1 MEDSTM
7 IALTPNR
14 LSHPND
20 QVLGARYR
28 RYRDNSVNALY
39 APGALPEWNNFQSS
53 LQDFKVLVTEASKAS
68 VKGNDE
74 EVPPELARNLGIRFH
89 EMMLWLHNLLDD
101 PSKCSVAVRQ
111 ELGRRAQCEL
121 LPYVLLTGTARRFFT
136 KPAGY
141 AGDYWTIGLI
151 YQNQASGH
159 GAIGTLIDQLFLDTP
174 AARAVRNR
182 RGLLAE
188 EIKKTIESCAN
199 RPARVTSIACG
210 PAEEVTD
217 VYDSLAD
224 ASKLRTTL
232 LDIDDQALEFVEERL
247 KRRDL
252 RQFVD
257 TVEENVLYLAI
268 GRRKLELEPQDLV
281 YSIGLIDY
289 FSDRT
294 VIRLI
299 DYIYQILK
307 PGGRLILGNFHP
319 LNPIRALMDHILQ
332 WNLIHRTE
340 QEMNRLFRA
349 SAFGRDCTN
358 IRFEDEG
365 INLFAE
371 CIKS

>member
-1 MEDSTM
+1 M

-14 LSHPND
+14 LSCPND
-20 QVLGARYR
+20 QVAGAHYR
-28 RYRDNSVNALY
+28 RCRDKSVNASY

-53 LQDFKVLVTEASKAS
+53 LQDFKVQLSEAGKALA
-68 VKGNDE
+68 KGNDE
-74 EVPPELARNLGIRFH
+74 ELPPELARNLRIRFC
-89 EMMLWLHNLLDD
+89 EMALWLHDLLDD
-101 PSKCSVAVRQ
+101 PSKCSSAVRQ

-121 LPYVLLTGTARRFFT
+121 LPYVLMTGTARRFFT

-141 AGDYWTIGLI
+141 AGDYWTIELI
-151 YQNQASGH
+151 YQNRASGH
-159 GAIGTLIDQLFLDTP
+159 GAIGTLIDQLILESPP
-174 AARAVRNR
+174 AQAVRNR

-217 VYDSLAD
+217 VYNSLAD

-232 LDIDDQALEFVEERL
+232 LDIDDRALEFVEGRL
-247 KRRDL
+247 KKRNL

-257 TVEENVLYLAI
+257 TVEENVFYLVI
-268 GRRKLELEPQDLV
+268 GRSKLELEPQDLA

-289 FSDRT
+289 FSDKT

-299 DYIYQILK
+299 NYIYQILK
-307 PGGRLILGNFHP
+307 PGGRLILGNFHSS
-319 LNPIRALMDHILQ
+319 NPTKAFMDHILQ

-340 QEMNRLFRA
+340 EEMNGLFRA

-358 IRFEDEG
+358 IRIEDEG
-365 INLFAE
+365 INVFAE
-371 CIKS
+371 CVKS